1 MNRCPDCGWPME
13 GKTCLH
19 CKFAD
24 YDANDFRKYND
35 RSILDKTMNTFE
47 GVLTGISI
55 DNEMGSKEIEALL
68 QWCIDNQMLANKKP
82 YDELFNHVFSA
93 IEDNVLTEDEK
104 EDLIWLCRRLRG
116 DGIYYDCL
124 THDMQ
129 VLHGILYGIL
139 ADGKITKE
147 ELTGLD
153 DWLYENEQL
162 ASYYPYDE
170 ICTLVNQVLKD
181 GVVSPEEEQ
190 LLKAFFSQ
198 FTNSGAKCGYCSEK
212 EKTLLTTAGICV
224 LDPEITI
231 SDHLFCFTGKSEK
244 ASRSELAEIIVEHGG
259 KFSDGVT
266 AKTDYLIIG
275 NAGNQCWAFSCY
287 GRKVEK
293 AIDLRKKG
301 NHILIV
307 NELDFWDSLI

>member
-24 YDANDFRKYND
+24 YDANDYRKYND
-35 RSILDKTMNTFE
+35 RCILDKTMSTFE
-47 GVLTGISI
+47 GILTGISI

-68 QWCIDNQMLANKKP
+68 QWCIDNQLLANKKP

-93 IEDNVLTEDEK
+93 IEDNILTDDEK

-129 VLHGILYGIL
+129 VLQGILYGIL

-147 ELTGLD
+147 ELTGLQ

-198 FTNSGAKCGYCSEK
+198 FTNGGAKCGTCSEK
-212 EKTLLTTAGICV
+212 EKTLLTTAGICA

-244 ASRSELAEIIVEHGG
+244 ASRSELAEIIIEHGG
-259 KFSDGVT
+259 KFNDSVT

-307 NELDFWDSLI
+307 NELDFWDSLY